1 MAEVKILVDVWH
13 QIVDGRRVRRSKGDI
28 VDISDE
34 DQCQWLVSAG
44 IATQDTGGAA
54 SVSDASAKAP
64 AASNAPA
71 KAKPNPVEK
80 PLNTQARAAWD
91 KYARAVGVDPTK
103 FKTKADLQAA
113 LN

>member
-13 QIVDGRRVRRSKGDI
+13 QIVDGRRVRRSKGDV

-44 IATQDTGGAA
+44 IATPDTGAAA
-54 SVSDASAKAP
+54 SVSNASAKAP
-64 AASNAPA
+64 AAATAPT
-71 KAKPNPVEK
+71 KTKPKPVEK

-103 FKTKADLQAA
+103 FKTKAELQAA